1 MQSGLVLQ
9 VCAYLKGQDLL
20 KKYAGAWKA
29 DEWYEMVLSLKV
41 GVCPADPT
49 HDTMRDVLDAMEAL
63 VKRLQSNKLM
73 DGYVA
78 WLEVKMHQFYPH
90 LIVTPHIHVLLRCE
104 RPPAPIHEPL
114 AAQGGNFAVLSG
126 FCLQSLLESLTCPLA
141 SLGFHFHLNLSQGL
155 GALRFSLHP
164 LPFVRG
170 SWPFTLSNRYSPI
183 MGGSVKMRP
192 PSTPAGS
199 GCLTRPLSLLS
210 SRALVGGVFPP
221 PGCF

>member
-78 WLEVKMHQFYPH
+78 WLEVKVHQ
-90 LIVTPHIHVLLRCE
+90 
-104 RPPAPIHEPL
+104 
-114 AAQGGNFAVLSG
+114 VLS
-126 FCLQSLLESLTCPLA
+126 
-141 SLGFHFHLNLSQGL
+141 
-155 GALRFSLHP
+155 
-164 LPFVRG
+164 
-170 SWPFTLSNRYSPI
+170 
-183 MGGSVKMRP
+183 
-192 PSTPAGS
+192 
-199 GCLTRPLSLLS
+199 
-210 SRALVGGVFPP
+210 
-221 PGCF
+221 